1 MGLLIQNN
9 NIQLTDGAGAVK
21 FTTAKRMPHL
31 LFGFSGSINVVTVT
45 GVRQYGTGVDYYGNP
60 TSGWSG
66 FTCNETQ
73 DFVLAT
79 GVGIQQSGSFFM
91 PFFSFNA
98 GEFNTETGTTAG
110 AGSTILRFFIDP
122 GGYYRGV
129 MVLSPVV
136 VGNSLILRV
145 KTTIKNDSG
154 GFAGYPFINDTGP
167 TVQLANTALTIG
179 YRVYYGRYA

>member
-9 NIQLTDGAGAVK
+9 NIELTNGAGVVK
-21 FTTAKRMPHL
+21 FTTSKQMPHL
-31 LFGFSGSINVVTVT
+31 LYGLSGSINVATVT
-45 GVRQYGTGVDYYGNP
+45 GSRYYGEGTDYNGNP
-60 TSGWSG
+60 TSGYYG
-66 FTCNETQ
+66 FLCNETQ
-73 DFVLAT
+73 DFVIAT
-79 GVGIQQSGSFFM
+79 GVAVQEAGSFFM

-98 GEFNTETGTTAG
+98 GDFNTEAGATSG

-122 GGYYRGV
+122 GGFYRGV

-136 VGNSLILRV
+136 VGNSVILRV
-145 KTTIKNDSG
+145 KTTIKEMAG
-154 GFAGYPFINDTGP
+154 GFSGYPFINDTGP